1 MKLFMY
7 NYRGFEEKQY
17 VDYYSKELGVEVATT
32 PEAPSPENLEQLK
45 GFDCISII
53 TTPTDRAMLT
63 RLKELGVKGVLTRS
77 IGVNHIDVKA
87 AKELGIVVCNA
98 SYPPDG
104 VANFA
109 IMLMLMSCRK
119 VVPIM
124 KKAAMQEYALKGK
137 KGKELSISTVGVL
150 GTGRI
155 GRTVIE
161 HLSGFGCKIL
171 AYDVYENESVKKY
184 ATYVDKDTLLAESDI
199 ITIHVPFLEENYHF
213 IGEEELAKM
222 KDGVILINTARGE
235 LVDTQALIRAIES
248 GKIGSAAL
256 DVLED
261 ESDLYYKDLTEQPLA
276 KHERA
281 ILASFPNVI
290 LTPHVAFYTEQSIAA
305 MIQCTFE
312 SCVAICNGEQSPH
325 EWPM

>member
-1 MKLFMY
+1 MKLFIY
-7 NYRGFEEKQY
+7 NYRGFEEKNY
-17 VDYYSKELGVEVATT
+17 VEYYSQKLGVEVTTT
-32 PEAPSPENLEQLK
+32 PDSPSMENIEQLA
-45 GFDCISII
+45 GYDCIAII
-53 TTPTDRAMLT
+53 TTPIDRAMLT

-87 AKELGIVVCNA
+87 AKELGVVVCNA

-109 IMLMLMSCRK
+109 IMLMLMTCRK
-119 VVPIM
+119 VIPIM
-124 KKAAMQEYALKGK
+124 KKAAIQDYLLKGK
-137 KGKELSISTVGVL
+137 KGKEISISTVGVL

-155 GRTVIE
+155 GRTVIK

-171 AYDVYENESVKKY
+171 AYDVYENEEVKQY

-199 ITIHVPFLEENYHF
+199 ITVHVPFLEENYHF
-213 IGEEELAKM
+213 IGEEEFAKM
-222 KDGVILINTARGE
+222 KDDVILITTARGE
-235 LVDTQALIRAIES
+235 LVDTAALIKAIET
-248 GKIGSAAL
+248 GKVGAAGL

-261 ESDLYYKDLTEQPLA
+261 EVDIYYKDMVEQPLA

-281 ILASFPNVI
+281 ILGSFPNVV
-290 LTPHVAFYTEQSIAA
+290 LTPHIAFYTEQSVAA
-305 MIQCTFE
+305 MIECTFE
-312 SCVAICNGEQSPH
+312 SCVSICKGEKSPN

>member
-1 MKLFMY
+1 
-7 NYRGFEEKQY
+7 
-17 VDYYSKELGVEVATT
+17 
-32 PEAPSPENLEQLK
+32 
-45 GFDCISII
+45 
-53 TTPTDRAMLT
+53 
-63 RLKELGVKGVLTRS
+63 
-77 IGVNHIDVKA
+77 
-87 AKELGIVVCNA
+87 
-98 SYPPDG
+98 
-104 VANFA
+104 
-109 IMLMLMSCRK
+109 
-119 VVPIM
+119 
-124 KKAAMQEYALKGK
+124 MQEYALKGK

-184 ATYVDKDTLLAESDI
+184 AEYVDKDTLFAQSDI

-235 LVDTQALIRAIES
+235 LVDTQALICAIES

>member
-7 NYRGFEEKQY
+7 NYRGFEEKKYVEQY
-17 VDYYSKELGVEVATT
+17 QKEFGVEVQVT
-32 PEAPSPENLEQLK
+32 PDSPSMENIEQTA
-45 GFDCISII
+45 GADCVSII
-53 TTPTDRAMLT
+53 TTVTDRAMLT
-63 RLKELGVKGVLTRS
+63 RLKELGVKCVATRS

-87 AKELGIVVCNA
+87 AKELGITVCNA
-98 SYPPDG
+98 AYPPDG

-119 VVPIM
+119 VIPIL
-124 KKAAMQEYALKGK
+124 KKNEMQDYTLVGK
-137 KGKELSISTVGVL
+137 KGRELSISTVGVM

-171 AYDVYENESVKKY
+171 AYDVYENEEVKKY
-184 ATYVDKDTLLAESDI
+184 AEYVDKDTLLAQSDI

-213 IGEEELAKM
+213 IGKNEFDKM
-222 KDGVILINTARGE
+222 RDGVILINTARGE
-235 LVDTQALIRAIES
+235 LVDTGALIEAIES
-248 GKIGSAAL
+248 HKVGAAAL

-261 ESDLYYKDLTEQPLA
+261 EVGLYYKDLIEQPLPN
-276 KHERA
+276 HQRA
-281 ILASFPNVI
+281 ILGSFPNVI
-290 LTPHVAFYTEQSIAA
+290 LTPHVAFYTEQSIAS
-305 MIQCTFE
+305 MVKCTFE
-312 SCVAICNGEQSPH
+312 SCAAVARGEKSPY